1 MKFKATTS
9 RSNNISKVAQAQ
21 ANDQNV
27 HPDNHHSAN
36 CQPSSTTQ
44 NKQAN

>member
-9 RSNNISKVAQAQ
+9 RSNNISKVAQ

-36 CQPSSTTQ
+36 CQPSSTNQ